1 MATRMQQRRGT
12 ASQWISS
19 NDGDGPILNA
29 GEIGW
34 ESDTNKFKIGDGIT
48 YWADLTYFVD
58 ATDVI
63 ASSLGAYLKDS
74 DVGAVSGVAGLN
86 ASKNLIVP
94 GASIIVEGAT
104 DNEFET
110 TLTVTD
116 PTANRTITFP
126 DAAGTVITTGNL
138 SDITDIGVFTS
149 TITMEGSTANDFELT
164 LSAGDPTADRTLTFP
179 DATDTLVGRATT
191 DTLSNKSISLASNT
205 VTGTTAE
212 FNTALSDSN
221 FVTTG
226 DTGSVTSTMIADGTI
241 VNGDINASA
250 AIAQSKIDGLTT
262 DLGAKLALAGGT
274 MTGAIAMGTNKIT
287 GLGTPTD
294 STDATTKAYVDAVT
308 EGLHIHEAVIAATT
322 ANVNLANALE
332 NGDTLDGITLATGN
346 RILVKN
352 QSTASENG
360 IYVVQASGQ
369 PTRATDFNT
378 AQEVD
383 GGDFVFVYSGTA
395 NGTTGWVQTN
405 KPATIGTDAIA
416 FVQFSGAG
424 TFLAGTGLTLTGSTF
439 SINTST
445 TVDLN
450 TAQTLT
456 NKTLTSPT
464 FTAPALGTP
473 ASGTLTNVTGLPVGT
488 GISGLGTGVATF
500 LATPSSANL
509 ASAVTDET
517 GSGALVFGTSPTI
530 ASPIFTG
537 TTDIQQVLEK
547 VTVAATAATGTIN
560 YDLLTNGGVTYYTS
574 NASANWTLNVRGNG
588 STTLNSVMATGE
600 SLTIAFLV
608 TNGST
613 GYYQSGFQVDGSA
626 ITPKWQGG
634 TAPSTGN
641 ASSIDIYSITIIK
654 TGNAAYTAFAAQT
667 KFA

>member
-12 ASQWISS
+12 ATQWTSS

-34 ESDTNKFKIGDGIT
+34 ESDTNKFKIGDGVS

-63 ASSLGAYLKDS
+63 ASSLGAYLQDS
-74 DVGAVSGVAGLN
+74 DVGAISGVAGLDAN
-86 ASKNLIVP
+86 KNLIVP
-94 GASIIVEGAT
+94 GASIIVEGTT
-104 DNEFET
+104 DNGNET

-116 PTANRTITFP
+116 PTADRTITFP
-126 DAAGTVITTGNL
+126 DVSGTV
-138 SDITDIGVFTS
+138 
-149 TITMEGSTANDFELT
+149 
-164 LSAGDPTADRTLTFP
+164 
-179 DATDTLVGRATT
+179 
-191 DTLSNKSISLASNT
+191 
-205 VTGTTAE
+205 
-212 FNTALSDSN
+212 
-221 FVTTG
+221 VTTG
-226 DTGSVTSTMIADGTI
+226 DTGTVTSTMILDGTI
-241 VNGDINASA
+241 VNADINASA

-308 EGLHIHEAVIAATT
+308 EGLHIHASVVAATT
-322 ANVNLANALE
+322 ANVTLASALE
-332 NGDTLDGITLATGN
+332 NGDTLDGVTLATGN

-352 QSTASENG
+352 QTTQSENG
-360 IYVVQASGQ
+360 IYVVAASGA
-369 PTRATDFNT
+369 PSRATDFD
-378 AQEVD
+378 APAEID
-383 GGDFVFVYSGTA
+383 GGDFVFVTGGTA
-395 NGTTGWVQTN
+395 NDNTGWVQTN
-405 KPATIGTDAIA
+405 TVGTVGTDAIA
-416 FVQFSGAG
+416 FTQFSGAG
-424 TFLAGTGLTLTGSTF
+424 TYTAGNGLTLTGTAF
-439 SINTST
+439 SINTGT

-464 FTAPALGTP
+464 LTTPALGTP
-473 ASGTLTNVTGLPVGT
+473 ASGTLTNATGLPVDT
-488 GISGLGTGVATF
+488 GISGLGSGVATF

-509 ASAVTDET
+509 ASAVTGET
-517 GSGALVFGTSPTI
+517 GTGALVFGTSPTI

-537 TTDIQQVLEK
+537 TTDIQQILEK

-588 STTLNSVMATGE
+588 STTLNSTMSTGE

-613 GYYQSGFQVDGSA
+613 GYYQSGFQVDGNA

-634 TAPSTGN
+634 TAPNAGN
-641 ASSIDIYSITIIK
+641 ASSVDIYSITIIK
-654 TGNAAYTAFAAQT
+654 TADAAFTAFAAQT